1 MTDDVSSTIDI
12 LLVSGPSL
20 LLVPNG
26 KFNVVSAIGNQKI
39 IVYSFFRENKYCR
52 KNQLK
57 NLITHRAQSFTF
69 LMESLCQDLVPNHV

>member
-1 MTDDVSSTIDI
+1 MVAWVTDDVSSTIDI

-39 IVYSFFRENKYCR
+39 IVYSFFRENK
-52 KNQLK
+52 
-57 NLITHRAQSFTF
+57 
-69 LMESLCQDLVPNHV
+69 